1 MVKEYNA
8 ESIEVLSGLD
18 PVRKRPGMYTETAR
32 PNHLALE
39 VIDNSV
45 DEALAGYSSKIEV
58 VLLKDG
64 ALSVE
69 DNGRGMPVDMHPEEG
84 IPGVELIFSRL
95 HAGAKFSHTDYKFSG
110 GLHGVGVSVVNALSS
125 KLSAEIKRG
134 GKKYLIEFKDSEK
147 SKDLKQIGE
156 VGKKNTGTKVTFLP
170 DPFFFDSVKISITQL
185 MSALKAKAV
194 LCPGLTISFFDEGSG
209 TKETWCFLDGLAA
222 YLTSSNEGA
231 DLIPK
236 EPFEGEHMTEEG
248 GMTWALQWVQGI
260 ENPIS
265 ESYVNLIPTSQGGT
279 HVNGLRSGLTEALKE
294 FCDFRNLIPRGIKLT
309 ADDVW
314 MNCSSILSAKLKNP
328 QFTGQTKERLSSKE
342 VTVFISAIIKD
353 AFSLWLN
360 QHTNEGEDIA
370 LVSIGNAQKRQQASK
385 KVKRKKITSG
395 PVLPGKLT
403 DCTTDDFEEGELFL
417 VEGDSAG
424 GSAKQ
429 ARDRT
434 FQAVMPLGGKI
445 LNTWE
450 VETGEILSSQ
460 EVHNISV
467 ALGVEPGTSNL
478 EKLRYGKVCILADA
492 DPDGYHIAALL
503 CALFLKHFRPLVESG
518 RVYVA
523 MPPLYRID
531 QGKEVYYALDEKEKD
546 KLIKKLKS
554 TNKKTKIGIQRFKG
568 LAEMN
573 ASQLRETTMIPGA
586 RRLVQLTVRKGDKSL
601 KTMDMLLSKK
611 AAQERKE
618 WLEEK
623 GDLASG

>member
-1 MVKEYNA
+1 MVREYTA

-69 DNGRGMPVDMHPEEG
+69 DNGRGMPVDIHPEEG

-147 SKDLKQIGE
+147 SKDLKQIDK

-170 DPFFFDSVKISITQL
+170 DPHFFDSVKISITQL

-294 FCDFRNLIPRGIKLT
+294 FCEFRNLIPRGVKLT

-360 QHTNEGEDIA
+360 QHTSEGEEIA

-554 TNKKTKIGIQRFKG
+554 SNKKTKIGIQRFKG

-586 RRLVQLTVRKGDKSL
+586 RRLVQLTVKKGDKSL
-601 KTMDMLLSKK
+601 KIMDMLLSKK
-611 AAQERKE
+611 AAPERRV

-623 GDLASG
+623 GDLANG